1 MTEQEQQQEIE
12 RLRKELVRTKQ
23 LNQNLSDLREREEI
37 EEKRKKNL
45 NFVQLYKKELM
56 ELRALN
62 AKDPNALT
70 ILLIMVEKMNKQN
83 ALMISQNNLIKI
95 LKKSRPTVSRAIAAL
110 KESKF
115 LDVIKVGTANAYII
129 NSNVFWQDNALLKDK
144 AAIFTA
150 TVIASGDEQ
159 DKKYFENWENVKLKQ
174 LPLLMDDDMP
184 SILDKKEDFEELK
197 KGE

>member
-12 RLRKELVRTKQ
+12 RLRKELARTKQ
-23 LNQNLSDLREREEI
+23 LNQNLSDLREKEEI

-83 ALMISQNNLIKI
+83 ALMISQKNLIKI
-95 LKKSRPTVSRAIAAL
+95 LKKSKPTVSRAIAAL

-150 TVIASGDEQ
+150 TVIASGEEQ
-159 DKKYFENWENVKLKQ
+159 DKKYFEDWENVKLKQ

-184 SILDKKEDFEELK
+184 SILGDKTEEQ

>member
-12 RLRKELVRTKQ
+12 RLRKELARTKQ
-23 LNQNLSDLREREEI
+23 LNQNLSDLREKEEI

-184 SILDKKEDFEELK
+184 SILEDKTKNQ
-197 KGE
+197 GE

>member
-12 RLRKELVRTKQ
+12 RLRKELARTKQ
-23 LNQNLSDLREREEI
+23 LNQNLSDLREKEEI

-184 SILDKKEDFEELK
+184 SILGDKTEEQ

>member
-12 RLRKELVRTKQ
+12 RLRKELARTKQ

-184 SILDKKEDFEELK
+184 SILEDKTKNQ
-197 KGE
+197 GE